1 MSNCCECAQP
11 IDEGARV
18 IEMPCCALKYHSICG
33 IQKLGNMLSHSHTVS
48 CGCGNVLFQD
58 SYYAASVESHIAATD
73 TLIETVKAKDG
84 VKAEMKAIRTKTT
97 LLRKAYTEINRR
109 IKNSKVEFDAAVA
122 PHKLAIET
130 LKQQHI
136 TPIKGSEEYKKFRGA
151 KAGLQSLQSRFMK
164 KHELAYRQFRRLMG
178 YTFYNAW
185 RYRTPQG
192 LLRRAFRIR
201 L

>member
-1 MSNCCECAQP
+1 
-11 IDEGARV
+11 
-18 IEMPCCALKYHSICG
+18 
-33 IQKLGNMLSHSHTVS
+33 
-48 CGCGNVLFQD
+48 
-58 SYYAASVESHIAATD
+58 VESHIAATD

-97 LLRKAYTEINRR
+97 LLKKAYSEIARR
-109 IKNSKVEFDAAVA
+109 IKNAKAEFDAAVA

-130 LKQQHI
+130 LKEQHI
-136 TPIKGSEEYKKFRGA
+136 TPIKGSEEFKKFRGA
-151 KAGLQSLQSRFMK
+151 KAGLQSLQTRFMK
-164 KHELAYRQFRRLMG
+164 KHTLAYRQFRRLMG
-178 YTFYNAW
+178 FNSYSVW